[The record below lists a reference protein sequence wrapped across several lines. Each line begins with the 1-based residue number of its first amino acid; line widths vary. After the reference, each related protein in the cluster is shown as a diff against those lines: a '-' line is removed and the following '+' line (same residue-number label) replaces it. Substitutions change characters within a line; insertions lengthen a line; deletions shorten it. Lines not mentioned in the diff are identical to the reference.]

1 MGNVIEIENLSKY
14 YDLGQVGT
22 GTLFKDINRAWARM
36 LGKPDPYALI
46 AELNDRTIKSK
57 SNTIYALKDINFTV
71 NKGEIVGIIGKN
83 GAGKSTLLKILSEIT
98 SPSTG
103 EIRMKGRV
111 ASLLEVGTGMHP
123 EMTAKQNI
131 YLNGSLMGMSKNE
144 IKAKFDEI
152 IDFAGI
158 LKYVNTPIKRF
169 SSGMK
174 VRLGFAIAAF
184 LEPEILIVD
193 EVLAVGDAEFQ
204 RKAVGKMKKVSD
216 GDGRTV
222 LFVSHNMTSI
232 QHLCS
237 RTIVLSN
244 GLTVFDG
251 PVEEGINFYTNQNK
265 LLSENS
271 LSERTDRINSRNFK
285 FTDIKLFNS
294 SKKFSFE
301 FISGEDI
308 EIEICY
314 SLKERLIPVAVR
326 LLVMDSNGSTRF
338 LLNSGVINKTPE
350 SLAPSRGG
358 HIYCS
363 VPNLP
368 LPKGTYN
375 IQASLFSISG
385 IEDDVEFAATFD
397 VVGGDFYKTG
407 KVANLSEGVLINYNF
422 DFKSD

>member
-1 MGNVIEIENLSKY
+1 MEF
-14 YDLGQVGT
+14 D
-22 GTLFKDINRAWARM
+22 
-36 LGKPDPYALI
+36 GKPTKVL
-46 AELNDRTIKSK
+46 T
-57 SNTIYALKDINFTV
+57 
-71 NKGEIVGIIGKN
+71 
-83 GAGKSTLLKILSEIT
+83 KILS
-98 SPSTG
+98 
-103 EIRMKGRV
+103 K
-111 ASLLEVGTGMHP
+111 L
-123 EMTAKQNI
+123 QNLI
-131 YLNGSLMGMSKNE
+131 VKA
-144 IKAKFDEI
+144 IKFQY
-152 IDFAGI
+152 DFAGI

-285 FTDIKLFNS
+285 FTDINSIKKAIRKILSLLFL
-294 SKKFSFE
+294 
-301 FISGEDI
+301 D
-308 EIEICY
+308 
-314 SLKERLIPVAVR
+314 
-326 LLVMDSNGSTRF
+326 
-338 LLNSGVINKTPE
+338 
-350 SLAPSRGG
+350 
-358 HIYCS
+358 H
-363 VPNLP
+363 
-368 LPKGTYN
+368 
-375 IQASLFSISG
+375 
-385 IEDDVEFAATFD
+385 
-397 VVGGDFYKTG
+397 
-407 KVANLSEGVLINYNF
+407 
-422 DFKSD
+422 